1 MTMIIRRADFTD
13 PRLPA
18 FLAAHHSDLAPQSPP
33 ESQHA
38 WGIEALKRPGV
49 RLWVGQSA
57 DQLAATCALA
67 PLEPGHEELKSM
79 RTHPGVRGR
88 GYASRMLAHAI
99 EDASKRGITRISL
112 ETGSAEFFAA
122 ARRLYA
128 VNGFEPCSPFGSYGE
143 DPYSNYMTRSL
154 I

>member
-79 RTHPGVRGR
+79 RTHPGCAGEVTHRGAGARHR
-88 GYASRMLAHAI
+88 GCIEAGYHANLA
-99 EDASKRGITRISL
+99 
-112 ETGSAEFFAA
+112 
-122 ARRLYA
+122 
-128 VNGFEPCSPFGSYGE
+128 
-143 DPYSNYMTRSL
+143 
-154 I
+154 